1 MKSRLKATA
10 LGAVTVALLCTG
22 VTAPAA
28 EPEARGFYVGV
39 MGGRTEFDDDGI
51 CGEWSDECSESDS
64 GYGVFAGY
72 KVVKY
77 FAVEAR
83 YSDFGIFDA
92 TAFSAHAVGIIP
104 FGASGWEVFG
114 QIGLGTLDDY
124 ETETVGSA
132 GLGVRFHPTPNLAFS
147 LQTDA
152 YVWEE
157 FEDYYPGYGA
167 TQVAI
172 HYLF

>member
-10 LGAVTVALLCTG
+10 LGAVTAALLCTA
-22 VTAPAA
+22 VTTLAA
-28 EPEARGFYVGV
+28 EPGARGFYVGA
-39 MGGRTEFDDDGI
+39 MGGTTEFDDDGI
-51 CGEWSDECSESDS
+51 CGDWGVDCNESDS

-72 KVVKY
+72 KFLKY

-83 YSDFGIFDA
+83 YSDFGMFDA
-92 TAFSAHAVGIIP
+92 TALSAHAVGIIP

-114 QIGLGTLDDY
+114 QIGLGTLDDF

-132 GLGVRFHPTPNLAFS
+132 GLGVRFYPTPNLGFS

-157 FEDYYPGYGA
+157 DEDYYPGYGA
-167 TQVAI
+167 TQLAI

>member
-1 MKSRLKATA
+1 MNSRLKATA
-10 LGAVTVALLCTG
+10 LGVVTVALLCAG
-22 VTAPAA
+22 ATANAA
-28 EPEARGFYVGV
+28 EPEARGFYAGA
-39 MGGRTEFDDDGI
+39 MAGTTEFDDDGL
-51 CGEWSDECSESDS
+51 CGDWDCNESDS

-72 KVVKY
+72 KFLKY

-83 YSDFGIFDA
+83 YSDFGMFDA
-92 TAFSAHAVGIIP
+92 TALSAHAVGIIP

-114 QIGLGTLDDY
+114 QIGVGRMDDF
-124 ETETVGSA
+124 ETETVASA
-132 GLGVRFHPTPNLAFS
+132 GLGVRFYPTPNLGFS

-157 FEDYYPGYGA
+157 YEDYYPGYGA
-167 TQVAI
+167 TQLAI